1 MRCGAFPPY
10 CRLCAPVEEIQLFA
24 RASSKQGKTNR
35 LRLSLETSLT
45 KLIQTRVPTRCIANQ
60 IRVPYSSS
68 WITSY
73 NNCGSSRQ
81 NEGNHNPK
89 ELVKRSVARSTPALV
104 QLQSAHFARSSCLDG
119 RDP

>member
-81 NEGNHNPK
+81 
-89 ELVKRSVARSTPALV
+89 KRGEPQPQGTRQKIRREKHAGSRSAPICALRKK
-104 QLQSAHFARSSCLDG
+104 LM
-119 RDP
+119 P